1 MAGPDIG
8 RDVFSV
14 KRDGAL
20 PVGKSPAGTPEGGK
34 LREQPASLGEVS
46 PGGGVPQGGVLEH
59 PEQPMSLGWENVE
72 APLAGPL
79 PLQHHGSSRHQVMP
93 AVMRAGNK
101 TQSIKERNGNDCT
114 HLVEIATDSILCQ
127 LRRLRLYTEAFLTDT
142 VHQTDEVESAVE
154 YACVVT
160 NVRMYS
166 AGEETEV
173 VSNTIEEATIIGS
186 R

>member
-1 MAGPDIG
+1 MAGPDVG

-14 KRDGAL
+14 KQDGTL
-20 PVGKSPAGTPEGGK
+20 PVRKSLAGTPEGGK

-46 PGGGVPQGGVLEH
+46 PGGGVPQGGVLEY
-59 PEQPMSLGWENVE
+59 PEQPISLGCENVK

-79 PLQHHGSSRHQVMP
+79 PLQHHGSSRHEVMT
-93 AVMRAGNK
+93 AVTRAGNEM
-101 TQSIKERNGNDCT
+101 QSIKERNDNDCT
-114 HLVEIATDSILCQ
+114 HLVEIATDSIPSQ
-127 LRRLRLYTEAFLTDT
+127 LRRLGLYTEAFLTDI
-142 VHQTDEVESAVE
+142 VHQTDEAESVVE
-154 YACVVT
+154 YACAVT
-160 NVRMYS
+160 NVQMYS